1 MNPVF
6 TFGFKLA
13 ELTKQNEAASVG
25 LISLA
30 IKDAGKDPKEMGY
43 QDFRMVFQNQLS
55 RRLEK
60 MNFADHEKIVG
71 QMIQYLSQ
79 QQSLFTMAVH

>member
-30 IKDAGKDPKEMGY
+30 IKDAGKDPKKMSY
-43 QDFRMVFQNQLS
+43 QDFKVVIQDHLS

-60 MNFADHEKIVG
+60 MDIVDHEKIIS

-79 QQSLFTMAVH
+79 QQSLFTMSVH

>member
-13 ELTKQNEAASVG
+13 ELTKQNEAASG
-25 LISLA
+25 ALIGVA

-43 QDFRMVFQNQLS
+43 QDYKMVFQTHLS

-60 MNFADHEKIVG
+60 MDAVDHEKIVG
-71 QMIQYLSQ
+71 QMIQYLGQ
-79 QQSLFTMAVH
+79 QQFLFTMAVY

>member
-43 QDFRMVFQNQLS
+43 QDFKVVFQDHLS
-55 RRLEK
+55 RRLQK
-60 MNFADHEKIVG
+60 MNVADHEKIIG

-79 QQSLFTMAVH
+79 QQSLFTMSVH

>member
-13 ELTKQNEAASVG
+13 QLTKHNEAASVG

-43 QDFRMVFQNQLS
+43 QDFKPVFQEHLS
-55 RRLEK
+55 RRLERMK
-60 MNFADHEKIVG
+60 IVDHEKIVG

-79 QQSLFTMAVH
+79 QQSLFTMSVH

>member
-13 ELTKQNEAASVG
+13 ELTKQNEAATIG

-30 IKDAGKDPKEMGY
+30 IKDAGKNPQQMGY
-43 QDFRMVFQNQLS
+43 QDFKTVFQNHLPK
-55 RRLEK
+55 RLEK
-60 MNFADHEKIVG
+60 LNISDREKIIG
-71 QMIQYLSQ
+71 QMLQYLGQ

>member
-6 TFGFKLA
+6 TFGIKLA

-30 IKDAGKDPKEMGY
+30 IKDAGKDVKQMGY
-43 QDFRMVFQNQLS
+43 QDFKMVFQNYLS

-60 MNFADHEKIVG
+60 MKIVDHEKIVG

-79 QQSLFTMAVH
+79 QQSLFTMSAH

>member
-13 ELTKQNEAASVG
+13 QLTKQNEAASVG

-43 QDFRMVFQNQLS
+43 QDFKSVFQDHLS
-55 RRLEK
+55 RRLER
-60 MNFADHEKIVG
+60 MDIVDHEKIVG
-71 QMIQYLSQ
+71 QMIQYLGQ
-79 QQSLFTMAVH
+79 QQSLFTMSVR

>member
-1 MNPVF
+1 MNPMF

-30 IKDAGKDPKEMGY
+30 IKDAGKDAKQMGY
-43 QDFRMVFQNQLS
+43 QDFKVVFQDYLS
-55 RRLEK
+55 KRLEK
-60 MNFADHEKIVG
+60 MNIVDHEKIIG

-79 QQSLFTMAVH
+79 QQSLFTMSVH

>member
-30 IKDAGKDPKEMGY
+30 IKDAGKDPKKMGY
-43 QDFRMVFQNQLS
+43 EDFKVVFQDHLS
-55 RRLEK
+55 SRLEK
-60 MNFADHEKIVG
+60 MHVPDYENIIR
-71 QMIQYLSQ
+71 QMIQYLTQ